1 MSKYL
6 NVFNTLAEYQA
17 FSASTEYVQPNVALV
32 KETNVLYYDYGNN
45 KPQVDMSDLKV
56 ESQESSVGGDK
67 YGKDAITKVNYIPSG
82 ITRLNSAF
90 DGWSSLKEVTCELP
104 DSIKNMYYT
113 FYYCT
118 SLVKAPEIPSGV
130 TDMSYTFK
138 YCTSLIN
145 APEIPSGVTDMS
157 YTFSDC
163 YSLVTPPS
171 VIPESVTNMS
181 YTFYWCS
188 SIVTLPPIPSGVTK
202 LDYTFY
208 YCKSLKEVTF
218 LHTTPPNYF
227 LTLANCSKLESIYVP
242 DEAVDAFKTATN
254 WSQFADKF
262 KPLSSKPTE

>member
-82 ITRLNSAF
+82 ITRLNRAF

-254 WSQFADKF
+254 WSEFADKI
-262 KPLSSKPTE
+262 KPLSSKPSE